1 MIINCIAI
9 DDEPPARTLIKGFI
23 LKVPYLKLLN
33 TFKDGISGIEF
44 IKLNDVDLVF
54 LDIEMGGLSGIQLL
68 KALNKKPKII
78 ITTAY
83 RNYAIDAFDLDVTD
97 YLLKP
102 LSFER
107 FLKAVDKVYDLICK
121 EKEIFN
127 TQKAQRD
134 FMFVKTEYKMQRINF
149 DDILYIEGLCEYL
162 IIKTKTS
169 KITTLQSF
177 KNIEKL
183 LPKSNFIRVHK
194 SYMVALDKI
203 DLIEK
208 HTIKIGDKKIPVGDK
223 FKNNFFNTISK

>member
-23 LKVPYLKLLN
+23 SKVPYLKLLN
-33 TFKDGISGIEF
+33 TFKDGLSGIEF
-44 IKLNDVDLVF
+44 LKSNDVDLIF

-68 KALNKKPKII
+68 KSLNKKPKII

-107 FLKAVDKVYDLICK
+107 FLKAVDKVYNQLWK
-121 EKEIFN
+121 EKEPLSN
-127 TQKAQRD
+127 QLPEKD
-134 FMFVKTEYKMQRINF
+134 FIFVKTEYKMQRINF
-149 DDILYIEGLCEYL
+149 DDILYIEGLYEYL
-162 IIKTKTS
+162 MIVTKTS
-169 KITTLQSF
+169 KIATLQSF

-194 SYMVALDKI
+194 SYIVALDKI
-203 DLIEK
+203 DNIEK
-208 HTIKIGDKKIPVGDK
+208 HTIKILGKEIPIGDK
-223 FKNNFFNTISK
+223 FKKKFFEAISR

>member
-1 MIINCIAI
+1 MVINCIAI

-23 LKVPYLKLLN
+23 SKVPYLNLLN

-44 IKLNDVDLVF
+44 IKSNDVDLVF

-68 KALNKKPKII
+68 KALNRKPKII

-107 FLKAVDKVYDLICK
+107 FLKAVDKVYDLLCK
-121 EKEIFN
+121 EKDVSN
-127 TQKAQRD
+127 TQKAQKEY
-134 FMFVKTEYKMQRINF
+134 MFVKAEYKMHRINY
-149 DDILYIEGLCEYL
+149 DDILYIEGLYEYL

-177 KNIEKL
+177 KNIEIL

-194 SYMVALDKI
+194 SFMIAIDKI
-203 DLIEK
+203 DIIEK
-208 HTIKIGDKKIPVGDK
+208 HIIKIGEKEIPIGDTFKKK
-223 FKNNFFNTISK
+223 FFEVVSK

>member
-9 DDEPPARTLIKGFI
+9 DDEPPARILIKGFI
-23 LKVPYLKLLN
+23 SKVPYLKLLN
-33 TFKDGISGIEF
+33 TFKDGLSGIEF
-44 IKLNDVDLVF
+44 IKTNEVDLIF

-68 KALNKKPKII
+68 KSLNKKPKII

-107 FLKAVDKVYDLICK
+107 FLKAVDKVYNQLWK
-121 EKEIFN
+121 EKEPSDN
-127 TQKAQRD
+127 QLPKKD
-134 FMFVKTEYKMQRINF
+134 FIFVKTDYKMQRINF
-149 DDILYIEGLCEYL
+149 DDILYIEGLYEYL
-162 IIKTKTS
+162 MIITKTS

-194 SYMVALDKI
+194 SYLVALDKI
-203 DLIEK
+203 DNIEK
-208 HTIKIGDKKIPVGDK
+208 HTIKILGKEIPIGDK
-223 FKNNFFNTISK
+223 FKKKFFEVIAK